1 MIDPKVSMALFGGG
15 FFSTPN
21 ECLLGVEKVRKT
33 YLAPDMPFMLIS
45 ARLNHNAGY
54 E

>member
-21 ECLLGVEKVRKT
+21 TWWSGVEKVQKT
-33 YLAPDMPFMLIS
+33 YLVPDMPFMLMS

>member
-1 MIDPKVSMALFGGG
+1 LIDPKVSIALFGGE

-21 ECLLGVEKVRKT
+21 ECLLGVEKVQKT
-33 YLAPDMPFMLIS
+33 YLVPDIPFMLMS